1 MDSAA
6 PAPIP
11 ARTLYS
17 PWQRLALIAVGGL
30 FALIGG
36 LAWFTDLDVAG
47 MVIYAVGGG
56 FGLWIAVRGGM
67 AGVRIDEKGITERG
81 LGRSRAVGWCSI
93 RAVAPADQGAG
104 PLKTVFTELVLTDG
118 TTRPLQ
124 VVASY
129 FPRAAEA
136 DLHVITT
143 AHAAH
148 RATCQTC
155 TT

>member
-1 MDSAA
+1 MATT
-6 PAPIP
+6 
-11 ARTLYS
+11 RE
-17 PWQRLALIAVGGL
+17 
-30 FALIGG
+30 
-36 LAWFTDLDVAG
+36 VAG

-104 PLKTVFTELVLTDG
+104 PLETVFTELVLTDG